1 MRRRR
6 RQEEA
11 ADAFTLEATSWLEGL
26 GVEFQEQV
34 KRHSVLTKHLLQ
46 LEARIAMSEKALCAM
61 RDQLQL
67 GIAESDTAL
76 PKDWQPTIQSVKFVG
91 VRLTLLQERKKLDAC
106 LTLLQERK
114 KLTPEDL
121 VLGLNAGMFRFR
133 TNSPLREIHAAL
145 LRQAMA
151 KKVGGAWVWVGGR
164 KVISMRSDVSKP
176 IIQPV
181 EDSSDAGTG
190 AT

>member
-1 MRRRR
+1 MGSRRKK
-6 RQEEA
+6 ETVA
-11 ADAFTLEATSWLEGL
+11 AVTLEATSWLEGL
-26 GVEFQEQV
+26 AVEFQEQV
-34 KRHSVLTKHLLQ
+34 ERHSVLTKQLLQ

-67 GIAESDTAL
+67 GISECDTAL

-91 VRLTLLQERKKLDAC
+91 VRLVDAC

-114 KLTPEDL
+114 KLTPQEL

-145 LRQAMA
+145 LRQTMA
-151 KKVGGAWVWVGGR
+151 KKIGGAWVWVGGHR
-164 KVISMRSDVSKP
+164 VILMRSDARTPTVH
-176 IIQPV
+176 PV
-181 EDSSDAGTG
+181 KDSSDAGTG
-190 AT
+190 AA

>member
-1 MRRRR
+1 MRKRRP
-6 RQEEA
+6 QKEA
-11 ADAFTLEATSWLEGL
+11 VAAVTLEATSWLEGMA
-26 GVEFQEQV
+26 VEFQEQV
-34 KRHSVLTKHLLQ
+34 KRHSLLTKQLLQ

-76 PKDWQPTIQSVKFVG
+76 PKDWEPTIQSVKFVG
-91 VRLTLLQERKKLDAC
+91 IRLVDAC

-114 KLTPEDL
+114 KLTPQEL

-145 LRQAMA
+145 LRQGMA
-151 KKVGGAWVWVGGR
+151 KKVGGAWVWLGGR
-164 KVISMRSDVSKP
+164 QVISMRSNVSKP
-176 IIQPV
+176 TTQPV

-190 AT
+190 AA